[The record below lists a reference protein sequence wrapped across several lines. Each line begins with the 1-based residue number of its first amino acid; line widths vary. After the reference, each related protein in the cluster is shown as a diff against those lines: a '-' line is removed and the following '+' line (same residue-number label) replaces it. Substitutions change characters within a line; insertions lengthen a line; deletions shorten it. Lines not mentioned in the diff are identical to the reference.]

1 MRGGRPVGPAVAVA
15 AAPASAGGVAKP
27 EGPVEKAVE
36 AAESEGIVLLL
47 AAAVAVP
54 VGIGIALLIPAIA
67 AAVTGRGTAALAHF
81 HHLFI
86 GSLYLFELFLCGR
99 VVRMKIRVVA
109 LALLA
114 IGFFNVVVAGGGG
127 YAENLIRVH
136 QEPAFP
142 FAFC

>member
-1 MRGGRPVGPAVAVA
+1 MVSCAVAVA
-15 AAPASAGGVAKP
+15 AAAVPAGGVAKP
-27 EGPVEKAVE
+27 ERPIEKAVE
-36 AAESEGIVLLL
+36 AAEPEGIVLLL

-54 VGIGIALLIPAIA
+54 VGIGVALLIAAVA
-67 AAVTGRGTAALAHF
+67 AAVTGRGPAALAHL

-86 GSLYLFELFLCGR
+86 GGLHLLELFLRGR

-127 YAENLIRVH
+127 HAENLIRVH